1 MHVHYA
7 SHASHPVHTGGIGMQ
22 NANELL
28 GKRIRELRKRAG
40 LTQEQLAE
48 QLGIDQKHM
57 SRIELGKS
65 YPSLDR
71 LTKIAETVGTPLPDL
86 FKFGHLSDEGDLHKQ
101 AADMLQQLDQKDLKK
116 VHRILEAFLE
126 G

>member
-1 MHVHYA
+1 
-7 SHASHPVHTGGIGMQ
+7 MQ

-71 LTKIAETVGTPLPDL
+71 LTKIAETVGTPLPNL
-86 FKFGHLSDEGDLHKQ
+86 FKFGHLHDEGDLYQQ
-101 AADMLQQLDQKDLKK
+101 ASEMLRLLGQKDLKK
-116 VHRILEAFLE
+116 VYRILEAFLE

>member
-1 MHVHYA
+1 
-7 SHASHPVHTGGIGMQ
+7 MQ

-71 LTKIAETVGTPLPDL
+71 LSKIAETVGAPLPSL
-86 FKFGHLSDEGDLHKQ
+86 FKFGHLHDEGDLHKQ
-101 AADMLQQLDQKDLKK
+101 AADMLQQIGQKDLKK
-116 VHRILEAFLE
+116 VYRILEAFLE

>member
-1 MHVHYA
+1 MKSV
-7 SHASHPVHTGGIGMQ
+7 
-22 NANELL
+22 NDLL
-28 GKRIRELRKRAG
+28 GLRIRELRRRAG

-48 QLGIDQKHM
+48 LLGIDQKHM

-71 LTKIAETVGTPLPDL
+71 LEKIASTVNIPLPGL
-86 FKFGHLSDEGDLHKQ
+86 FKFGHLESASDTRKRVEEMVTQIGE
-101 AADMLQQLDQKDLKK
+101 KDLKR

-126 G
+126 S